1 MPETR
6 QFTVAEDSPSFWRV
20 IFNNP
25 PINLLDLDTI
35 RELHQLI
42 ATVEAAD
49 ALKVVVFESAN
60 PDYFIAHYDMSRAG
74 ETSSAATPGALP
86 PWTDVTMRLAHTS
99 VVSIAAVRGRARGVG
114 NEFVLAC
121 DLRFASLERAFFCQP
136 EVAVGV
142 VPGGGAVER
151 LPPLLGR
158 ARALEIL
165 LGSDDLNAATAERYG
180 LVNRAIPDADFDTFV
195 TTFARRI
202 ASFDK
207 QALAAVKSLVNRHGL
222 PTQDELASSSTLFR
236 QSASWEGAKTRI
248 PQLIKAGLSK
258 PGDFELRLGH
268 HLGNLMAL
276 AADKA
281 DK

>member
-1 MPETR
+1 
-6 QFTVAEDSPSFWRV
+6 
-20 IFNNP
+20 
-25 PINLLDLDTI
+25 
-35 RELHQLI
+35 
-42 ATVEAAD
+42 
-49 ALKVVVFESAN
+49 
-60 PDYFIAHYDMSRAG
+60 
-74 ETSSAATPGALP
+74 
-86 PWTDVTMRLAHTS
+86 
-99 VVSIAAVRGRARGVG
+99 
-114 NEFVLAC
+114 VLAC

-207 QALAAVKSLVNRHGL
+207 QAIAAVKSLANRHGL
-222 PTQDELASSSTLFR
+222 PTQNELASSSAMFR
-236 QSASWEGAKTRI
+236 QSVSWEGAKARI
-248 PQLIKAGLSK
+248 AQLIKAGLSK

-268 HLGNLMAL
+268 HLGNLMAR
-276 AADKA
+276 AADNA
-281 DK
+281 DKRPQTNLSPQ

>member
-25 PINLLDLDTI
+25 PINLLDPDTI

-42 ATVEAAD
+42 ATVEATD

-60 PDYFIAHYDMSRAG
+60 PDYFIAHYDMSRAS
-74 ETSSAATPGALP
+74 ETPSAVAPGGLP

-121 DLRFASLERAFFCQP
+121 DLRFASLERAFFCQS

-151 LPPLLGR
+151 LTPLLGR

-180 LVNRAIPDADFDTFV
+180 LINRAIPTPIS
-195 TTFARRI
+195 TC
-202 ASFDK
+202 
-207 QALAAVKSLVNRHGL
+207 LL
-222 PTQDELASSSTLFR
+222 PPSRAGSRSSTSR
-236 QSASWEGAKTRI
+236 RSR
-248 PQLIKAGLSK
+248 
-258 PGDFELRLGH
+258 R
-268 HLGNLMAL
+268 
-276 AADKA
+276 
-281 DK
+281 